1 MHFAIVSKYTVQ
13 SFLVIYVTKNYF
25 KILNICWW
33 TLKSFQT
40 EATSMCRYQWG
51 LVTSQIFTDELLSMP
66 PIWSPPIHPP
76 GTCTCV
82 YAHLCTLNICV
93 HWTFVCVNSSFS
105 MFCLPFSATPR
116 HLNQNQCEAFSRNK
130 LFPPPPIQQVFFSP
144 EWIVWT
150 KISAAYFCLPSS
162 KKLPKQPKILPK
174 QPKIL
179 TGGVFIVVSSSLV
192 HFV

>member
-33 TLKSFQT
+33 TLKRFQT

-51 LVTSQIFTDELLSMP
+51 LVTSKIFTDEFLSMP

-82 YAHLCTLNICV
+82 YVHLCTLNICV
-93 HWTFVCVNSSFS
+93 CTFIFFYVLLAFFS
-105 MFCLPFSATPR
+105 DAN

-130 LFPPPPIQQVFFSP
+130 LFPPPPPYNKFFSALN
-144 EWIVWT
+144 E
-150 KISAAYFCLPSS
+150 SS
-162 KKLPKQPKILPK
+162 EQQFRQHIFVCRVRKNCPNSQKYCPNRQKYKLEANL
-174 QPKIL
+174 
-179 TGGVFIVVSSSLV
+179 S
-192 HFV
+192 